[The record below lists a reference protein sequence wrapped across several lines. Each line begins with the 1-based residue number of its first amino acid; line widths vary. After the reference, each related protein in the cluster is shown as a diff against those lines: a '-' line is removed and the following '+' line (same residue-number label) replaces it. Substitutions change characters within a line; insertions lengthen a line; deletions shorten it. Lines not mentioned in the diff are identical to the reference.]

1 MNHNP
6 QYTRIRMYT
15 FLTLL
20 LINVASIVSDR
31 LKKTSTFYKIN
42 EANLSVEHLYPK
54 VDVKKNKNSLNLNF
68 FTSVVDHK
76 NHNILTL

>member
-20 LINVASIVSDR
+20 LINIASIVSDR
-31 LKKTSTFYKIN
+31 LKKTSIFYKIN
-42 EANLSVEHLYPK
+42 EANLSVEHFYPK
-54 VDVKKNKNSLNLNF
+54 
-68 FTSVVDHK
+68 
-76 NHNILTL
+76 